1 MLRFK
6 PEECTLYTIWVCL
19 LSYVSKNKS
28 MLFGLEIIFQQIS
41 TLKFEVILYFI
52 NIVFQSFKDA
62 SSQIGFCWIWPS
74 GYKELGN
81 EMLTD
86 GICDCQ

>member
-52 NIVFQSFKDA
+52 NIVFQS
-62 SSQIGFCWIWPS
+62 
-74 GYKELGN
+74 LR
-81 EMLTD
+81 MLRPKLD
-86 GICDCQ
+86 FVEYGLVDIEN

>member
-52 NIVFQSFKDA
+52 NIVFQS
-62 SSQIGFCWIWPS
+62 
-74 GYKELGN
+74 LR
-81 EMLTD
+81 MLRPKLD
-86 GICDCQ
+86 FVEYGIVDIEN